1 MRIKM
6 ERGWNRGLE
15 MVVEVMCLTLDNI
28 IVRRKD
34 TQGDFILIGKIRL
47 STLTGYL
54 DLADHLGL
62 IDNLCWR

>member
-1 MRIKM
+1 
-6 ERGWNRGLE
+6 

-47 STLTGYL
+47 STLTGHL

-62 IDNLCWR
+62 IDNLC